1 LVNTAEG
8 GGTTAAEVEQLEKI
22 AGAQDQPKPL
32 TNAPSLAVLS
42 DHYTET
48 FALIKPDA
56 MYPALIERILDQIRL
71 NRFHVMKKKKIW
83 MSPALV
89 EEFYQEHK
97 EKPFFKSLVTYFTS
111 YILFNIGVLVLLWF
125 LQKMMLFPVGERSLA
140 RQTLKKQK
148 RRHLKGIL
156 YIT

>member
-1 LVNTAEG
+1 MVNTAEG
-8 GGTTAAEVEQLEKI
+8 GGTTAAEVEKLEKM
-22 AGAQDQPKPL
+22 ANTQEQPEKMAE
-32 TNAPSLAVLS
+32 APSLAVLS

-56 MYPALIERILDQIRL
+56 MYPAHIEKILDQIRL
-71 NRFHVMKKKKIW
+71 NRFRIMKQKKIW

-111 YILFNIGVLVLLWF
+111 YILINIVGLV
-125 LQKMMLFPVGERSLA
+125 
-140 RQTLKKQK
+140 
-148 RRHLKGIL
+148 
-156 YIT
+156 